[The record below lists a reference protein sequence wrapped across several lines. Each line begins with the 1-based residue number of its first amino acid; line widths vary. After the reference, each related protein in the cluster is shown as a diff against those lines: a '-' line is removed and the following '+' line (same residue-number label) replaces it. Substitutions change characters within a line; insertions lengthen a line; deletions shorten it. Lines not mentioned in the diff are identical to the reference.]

1 MRVRIKT
8 PSRIHI
14 TLIDLNGSIG
24 RIDGGVG
31 LTLQN
36 PFVEIVAEEDDE
48 VVVEGECLNLDRFKT
63 IAKILSDRFGKG
75 IRIEV
80 LSDYKAHVGLGSGT
94 QISLAVATAFNEMY
108 GLGFSVRELA
118 HIVERGGTS
127 GIGVAAFEM
136 GGFIVDGGHSK
147 REKSDFLPS
156 SASKAKPAPVI
167 ARHEFPDW
175 DIVVA
180 VPDLTGFY
188 GIKEI
193 NLFKDV
199 CPIPLDEVRELCH
212 LILMKLLPAVVEED
226 LDEFG
231 DAIWRIQHLGFKK
244 AEIDRYGDLI
254 RNALDYVGNFTKATG
269 MSSTGPAIYAI
280 TDSNA
285 RCIAKDIEL
294 FFEDREIGCE
304 TLITRA
310 KNSGAEIFVDQD
322 EGRRS

>member
-1 MRVRIKT
+1 MEVRIKT

-31 LTLQN
+31 LALQN
-36 PFVEIVAEEDDE
+36 PFIEIVAEAYDD
-48 VVVEGECLNLDRFKT
+48 VVVEGKCLNLDRFKAV
-63 IAKILSDRFGKG
+63 AKILSNKFEKG
-75 IRIEV
+75 IRIKV

-94 QISLAVATAFNEMY
+94 QISLAVATAFNKICD
-108 GLGFSVRELA
+108 LGFSVRELA
-118 HIVERGGTS
+118 HIVGRGGTS
-127 GIGVAAFEM
+127 GIGVAAFEI

-147 REKSDFLPS
+147 KEKPEFLPS

-167 ARHEFPDW
+167 ARLDFPDW
-175 DIVVA
+175 DVVIA
-180 VPDLTGFY
+180 IPDLTGFY
-188 GIKEI
+188 GVREV
-193 NLFKDV
+193 NLFREI
-199 CPIPLDEVRELCH
+199 CPIPLGEVRELCH

-231 DAIWRIQHLGFKK
+231 DAIWRIQRLGFKK

-254 RNALDYVGNFTKATG
+254 RDALNHVSSATKATG

-285 RCIAKDIEL
+285 KDIAKEL
-294 FFEDREIGCE
+294 ESFFRDKGLDCE
-304 TLITRA
+304 TIITKA
-310 KNSGAEIFVDQD
+310 KNSGAEIFV
-322 EGRRS
+322 EG